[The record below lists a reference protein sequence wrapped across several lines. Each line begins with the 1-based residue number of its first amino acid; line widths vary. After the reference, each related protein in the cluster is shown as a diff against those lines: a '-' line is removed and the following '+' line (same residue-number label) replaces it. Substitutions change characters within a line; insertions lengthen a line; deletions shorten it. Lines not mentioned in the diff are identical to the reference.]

1 MLSTLLLYG
10 IAFLG
15 LIALLVAATL
25 IHELGHVA
33 TGLLAG
39 FEIRAVRVGP
49 VLFRRKDV
57 QVWKGTKQGLTSG
70 FVMAQFRQ
78 LPDRSAAWQCFAFI
92 IGGPLANLLAA
103 PVLLWLSF
111 HLTIA
116 ETVCSPLS
124 VACAFYGAINLIP
137 MKTRIG
143 YSDGAKVCWLLFNRR
158 KRDEWILLLSIKA
171 RINSIAAL
179 AHHGQLDQAVSEAKN
194 LLVEYRSSSLNN
206 AKGIEALT
214 GFQASLEKQFAGET
228 PSPEAPSN
236 HAASS

>member
-15 LIALLVAATL
+15 LIALLVAATF

-49 VLFRRKDV
+49 ALFRRKDV
-57 QVWKGTKQGLTSG
+57 QVLKGLKQGLTNG

-78 LPDRSAAWQCFAFI
+78 LPDRSAAWRCFALT
-92 IGGPLANLLAA
+92 IGGPLANLLAV

-111 HLTIA
+111 HFTIA
-116 ETVCSPLS
+116 ATVCSPLS
-124 VACAFYGAINLIP
+124 VACLFFGAINLIP
-137 MKTRIG
+137 MKLKIG
-143 YSDGAKVCWLLFNRR
+143 YSDGAKICWLLFNRR

-171 RINSIAAL
+171 RVNRIAAL
-179 AHHGQLDQAVSEAKN
+179 AHHGQLDQAVSAAKS
-194 LLVEYRSSSLNN
+194 LHAEYIGSSLSN

-214 GFQASLEKQFAGET
+214 GFQASIEKQFAGGT